1 MPMYTGLP
9 SPPKGNLVVTRR
21 CILPLL
27 VAGAVL
33 AVPASASAV
42 NVAVGIGDQSPQMFS
57 DPNYRALNLKKTR
70 YFIRWDSATNPGELQ
85 KADDFVSAANAA
97 GVRVFMHLSTNN
109 LTARRARL
117 PTVAQYRTAARAL
130 VRRYRQRGVRD
141 WGVWNEA
148 NHVTQPTFRSPSRAA
163 SFYKVFKSVCRGC
176 TIVALDVLDQKG
188 VEGYIR
194 RWMRAAGSSGRTA
207 RVVGIHNY
215 SEVNRRIRR
224 GTNRYPGT
232 SRIINAVRRNN
243 RVAKFWWTETG
254 GVVNFGRAFPCN
266 KSRAA
271 SRTRFMFDTA
281 RRLDRNIE
289 RLYTYNWFGA
299 NCNGFDAGL
308 VETNG
313 ARRPAY
319 NVFRSKLRSFRK

>member
-1 MPMYTGLP
+1 M
-9 SPPKGNLVVTRR
+9 TRR
-21 CILPLL
+21 CLLPLL

-33 AVPASASAV
+33 ALPSSASAV
-42 NVAVGIGDQSPQMFS
+42 NVRVGIGDQSPTMFS
-57 DPNYRALNLKKTR
+57 NPSYRALNLKKTR
-70 YFIRWDSATNPGELQ
+70 YFIQWDAATKPGELQ
-85 KADDFVSAANAA
+85 KADDFVNAANAA

-109 LTARRARL
+109 LRARAARL

-130 VRRYRQRGVRD
+130 ITRYRPRGVRE

-163 SFYKVFKSVCRGC
+163 SFYRTFKTLCRGC
-176 TIVALDVLDQKG
+176 TIVALDVLDQQG
-188 VEGYIR
+188 VESYIR
-194 RWMRAAGSSGRTA
+194 RWMAAAGPSGRTA
-207 RVVGIHNY
+207 RIVGIHNY

-232 SRIINAVRRNN
+232 QRIISAVRRRN

-254 GVVNFGRAFPCN
+254 GVVNFGGAFPCN
-266 KSRAA
+266 RQRAA
-271 SRTRFMFDTA
+271 SRTTFMFDTA

-289 RLYTYNWFGA
+289 RLYTYNWIGA

-308 VETNG
+308 VEANG
-313 ARRPAY
+313 TLRPAY
-319 NVFRSKLRSFRK
+319 AVFRSRLRSFQR